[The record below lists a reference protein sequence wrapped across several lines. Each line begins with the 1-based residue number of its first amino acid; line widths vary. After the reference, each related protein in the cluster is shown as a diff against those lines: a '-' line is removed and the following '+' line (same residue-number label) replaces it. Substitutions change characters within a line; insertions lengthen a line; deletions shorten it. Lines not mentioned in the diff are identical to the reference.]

1 MATKPNI
8 LLVDE
13 DLPVRQA
20 LERALTAENFQV
32 VFAASMHEA
41 EQRFGEY
48 HIDVLL
54 LGLNSRNESG
64 WDTVQRLTALQP
76 LLPVIITTAR
86 PGHQMSANT
95 PAVDAWMEKPLDL
108 PVLIQTLNELASQTP
123 DDRRRVLNERP
134 ASVGNPLLRV

>member
-1 MATKPNI
+1 MTTKPNI

-20 LERALTAENFQV
+20 LERALSVENFQV
-32 VFAASMHEA
+32 VFAATGHEA
-41 EQRFGEY
+41 VQRFGEY

-54 LGLNSRNESG
+54 LGLNSRDGG
-64 WDTVQRLTALQP
+64 WDTVLRLTALKP

-86 PGHQMSANT
+86 PGQPTTENAR
-95 PAVDAWMEKPLDL
+95 AVDAWMEKPLDL

-123 DDRRRVLNERP
+123 DDRRRLVNERP
-134 ASVGNPLLRV
+134 ASAGNPLLRV

>member
-1 MATKPNI
+1 MATKANI
-8 LLVDE
+8 LLMDE

-20 LERALTAENFQV
+20 LERALTVENFQV

-41 EQRFGEY
+41 EQRFGET

-95 PAVDAWMEKPLDL
+95 LTVDAWMEKPLDL

-123 DDRRRVLNERP
+123 DDRRRLVNERP
-134 ASVGNPLLRV
+134 ASAGNSLLRV

>member
-8 LLVDE
+8 LTGGRGS
-13 DLPVRQA
+13 PGA
-20 LERALTAENFQV
+20 TTAGARPDSGNFQV
-32 VFAASMHEA
+32 VFVLTGHEA
-41 EQRFGEY
+41 VQRFGEY

-64 WDTVQRLTALQP
+64 WDTLQRLTALQP

-108 PVLIQTLNELASQTP
+108 QFSF
-123 DDRRRVLNERP
+123 RP
-134 ASVGNPLLRV
+134 